1 MDATTTKRK
10 PRGFFLRGLA
20 VVLPAALT
28 VFVFVTVFDFVR
40 GSVAAP
46 INRLIYATL
55 DGNGLGWSALRL
67 LDVDPYAPQFLLPV
81 EDQPGA
87 IRALYESA
95 EILRAAPPDLPIQES
110 APFLAALA
118 EVRAERV
125 TWIRDHRALGIDS
138 GALRVGTRAAVGV
151 WVGTLIAAFGVL
163 FVGYLASGFLGRGA
177 IAAMHRLG
185 SRLPVVRSVYPYTK
199 QLVDFFLAESDLD
212 FDTVVAAP
220 YPSSDIWSIGF
231 VTGTGL
237 RSLQD
242 SLGAPH
248 LSVYFPTSP
257 LPMTG
262 FTVFMD
268 AATLVPLDLSVEE
281 ALRVVVTAGVVVPPS
296 ESVEGLQETMA
307 RLGVPPRHEPSE

>member
-1 MDATTTKRK
+1 VGTKRK
-10 PRGFFLRGLA
+10 RRGFFLRGLG
-20 VVLPAALT
+20 VVLPAVLT
-28 VFVFVTVFDFVR
+28 IFVFVTVFDFVR

-55 DGNGLGWSALRL
+55 EGNGLGWSVLRL
-67 LDVDPYAPQFLLPV
+67 VDVDPYAPQFLLPL
-81 EDQPGA
+81 EEQPPA
-87 IRALYESA
+87 IRDLYED
-95 EILRAAPPDLPIQES
+95 PDLLGAADGPVQES
-110 APFLAALA
+110 APFLATLA
-118 EVRAERV
+118 EVRAARV
-125 TWIRDHRALGIDS
+125 TWIRDPRALGID
-138 GALRVGTRAAVGV
+138 GASLRAATRAAVGV
-151 WVGTLIAAFGVL
+151 WVGILIAAIGVL

-220 YPSSDIWSIGF
+220 YPSSEIWSIGF

-242 SLGAPH
+242 SLETPH

-307 RLGVPPRHEPSE
+307 RLGVPPRHEPSA